1 MKTNKY
7 DESKCCVVSVDDID
21 RGERMVWPNCRLR
34 APTCASLILKPHHV
48 LLILFQSYLVLVPS
62 RFVSIFDTSPS
73 PHFIFLSYPFFFFF
87 FFITILSYPLI
98 TTITIIP
105 QVNECCTHFV
115 NMYLYKIN
123 ILMTIKYKVSK

>member
-1 MKTNKY
+1 ML
-7 DESKCCVVSVDDID
+7 CCVVSVDDID
-21 RGERMVWPNCRLR
+21 RGERMVWSNCRLR
-34 APTCASLILKPHHV
+34 APTCASLILKPHHHTTSFWFFSSHT
-48 LLILFQSYLVLVPS
+48 LSWSPPS
-62 RFVSIFDTSPS
+62 PFVSIFDTSPS